1 MKRRIVQFI
10 ALLFTNSYF
19 VAIPRATF
27 YQGALKGVCVPVLN
41 CYACPLAWGSCPI
54 GALQHFVIIRQFP
67 FYVLGILGL
76 IGVFVGRFPCGWF
89 CPFGWFQEIV
99 YKLKL
104 PKFSAP
110 NWLRHMKYVV
120 LVVVCGLIAW
130 WTYEPWFCKICPAGT
145 LEGGLPW
152 LLWQARGSE
161 GAEGMNFLTWLFGLK
176 VLSLAALV
184 LLMGMMRRPFC
195 RFVCP
200 LGALLGL
207 TNKFSLLQ
215 MDTHL
220 DDCAIAYALGS
231 DFENCASCMYCS
243 KDCPMGLK
251 VPEEI
256 GSVDCIR
263 CMNCTSYGSVYWTM
277 NLGQG
282 GRGTDRGRAE
292 AAAARGAAREAAIAT
307 ETAEKPEALDSS

>member
-1 MKRRIVQFI
+1 MKRRIVQFT

-19 VAIPRATF
+19 AAISRAGF

-54 GALQHFVIIRQFP
+54 GALQHFIIVRQFP

-76 IGVFVGRFPCGWF
+76 IGVFVGRFPCGWL

-152 LLWQARGSE
+152 LLWQARGSD
-161 GAEGMNFLTWLFGLK
+161 GAEGMSFLTWVFGLK
-176 VLSLAALV
+176 VVILAALV

-195 RFVCP
+195 RFICP

-207 TNKFSLLQ
+207 SNKFSLLQ

-220 DDCAIAYALGS
+220 DDCAIAYAMGS
-231 DFENCASCMYCS
+231 DFKNCASCMHCS

-263 CMNCTSYGSVYWTM
+263 CMNCT
-277 NLGQG
+277 
-282 GRGTDRGRAE
+282 
-292 AAAARGAAREAAIAT
+292 
-307 ETAEKPEALDSS
+307 